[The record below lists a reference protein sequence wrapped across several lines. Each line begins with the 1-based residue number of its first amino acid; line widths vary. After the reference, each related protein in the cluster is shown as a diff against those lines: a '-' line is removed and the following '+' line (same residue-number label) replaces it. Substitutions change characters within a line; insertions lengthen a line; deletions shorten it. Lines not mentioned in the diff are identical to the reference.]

1 MIFGDTQKLV
11 NARIAST
18 KTKERNLVLRQVD
31 LRPDQAVRPRT
42 IQRPAVAHRLDT
54 LSVRRVANENHLPLR
69 PRRVVQRPAFRNHP
83 TPSRHFVTLP
93 FLLANRLD
101 ILRRLLLY
109 AAKILKVFPKPNAA
123 FPASIVTFNRRLETC
138 FSRRHEHRNHVEA
151 QAKSYRFSQRI
162 RRSRSWAVIFW
173 GGRFVKLYIIW
184 QTEFRP
190 MLDELSHRVF
200 CGHPAHRPR
209 ADQAAVERNSIKYVK
224 CRPSLNT
231 QILDKIELI
240 EFGIFGPSER
250 SAQST
255 RLSRLP

>member
-31 LRPDQAVRPRT
+31 LRSDQAVRPRT

-54 LSVRRVANENHLPLR
+54 LSVRRTTNANHLPLR
-69 PRRVVQRPAFRNHP
+69 LCLIIQFPIVRKF
-83 TPSRHFVTLP
+83 PSVRCSVRSHGVLRSH
-93 FLLANRLD
+93 RLD
-101 ILRRLLLY
+101 EFRRLTFNGTE
-109 AAKILKVFPKPNAA
+109 IFKVKPFPNAA
-123 FPASIVTFNRRLETC
+123 FPTSVVIFNRRLETC